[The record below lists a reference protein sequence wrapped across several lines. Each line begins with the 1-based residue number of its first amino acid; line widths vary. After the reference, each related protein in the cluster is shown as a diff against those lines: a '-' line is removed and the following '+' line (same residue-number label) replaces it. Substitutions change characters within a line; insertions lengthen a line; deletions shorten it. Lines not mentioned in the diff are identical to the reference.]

1 MKRPFAPVNR
11 APAAIR
17 ARAMGGV
24 AWSTFV
30 TFSDAARARTVVS
43 GAARMSYSRTLT
55 GVLLSADTDFGGL
68 LARQRADKP
77 SVLLIRRLVG
87 PRAAEQVTIVLDN
100 LDTVAADLETGAI
113 AVLTDTVM
121 RRLPVL
127 PR

>member
-1 MKRPFAPVNR
+1 
-11 APAAIR
+11 
-17 ARAMGGV
+17 MGGV